1 MPGPRKTDY
10 SHKILDYTQSNSKF
24 LKKLWGPEGDTL
36 RAKLIDTTDQDEL
49 RRILAENEI
58 PVDPGVRILVV
69 DILNAKANGFNA
81 GAASVDFYALV
92 LPPSP
97 RRSPAGA
104 DAKKVYDE
112 MQTWFAAHYH
122 AVNDSYGM

>member
-10 SHKILDYTQSNSKF
+10 THKILEYTQINATF
-24 LKKLWGPEGDTL
+24 LKKLWGPEGDAL
-36 RAKLIDTTDQDEL
+36 RTKLIDTTDQDVL
-49 RRILAENEI
+49 RGLLAENGI
-58 PVDPGVRILVV
+58 PVDPGVRILIV

-97 RRSPAGA
+97 RRSPTAP
-104 DAKKVYDE
+104 DAKKLYDE
-112 MQTWFAAHYH
+112 MQTWFTAHYH

>member
-10 SHKILDYTQSNSKF
+10 TNKILEYTQINATF
-24 LKKLWGPEGDTL
+24 LKKLWGPEGDAL
-36 RAKLIDTTDQDEL
+36 RTKLIDTTDQDEL
-49 RRILAENEI
+49 RRLLSENGI
-58 PVDPGVRILVV
+58 PVDPGVRILIV

-97 RRSPAGA
+97 RRSPAA
-104 DAKKVYDE
+104 PDAKQLYDE
-112 MQTWFAAHYH
+112 MQTWFTAHYH

>member
-10 SHKILDYTQSNSKF
+10 THKILEYTQINAQF
-24 LKKLWGPEGDTL
+24 LKKLWGPEGDAL
-36 RAKLIDTTDQDEL
+36 RTKLIDTTDQDQL
-49 RRILAENEI
+49 RGLLAENGI
-58 PVDPGVRILVV
+58 PVDPGVRILIV

-97 RRSPAGA
+97 RRSPAEP
-104 DAKKVYDE
+104 DAKKLYDE
-112 MQTWFAAHYH
+112 MQTWFTAHYH